1 MFLTRPFEVI
11 FEVTLDE
18 HLKYV
23 LDKTNETVAL
33 LRKLENILPRP
44 AFGRIYKCVN

>member
-11 FEVTLDE
+11 FEVTFDE
-18 HLKYV
+18 HLKYIS
-23 LDKTNETVAL
+23 DKTNKTVAL

-44 AFGRIYKCVN
+44 ALSRIYKCVN